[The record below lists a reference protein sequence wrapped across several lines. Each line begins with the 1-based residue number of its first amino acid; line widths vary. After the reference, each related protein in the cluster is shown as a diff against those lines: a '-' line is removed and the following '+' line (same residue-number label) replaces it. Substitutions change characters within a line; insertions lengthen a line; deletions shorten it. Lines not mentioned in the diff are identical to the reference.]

1 VKELGMAKFFWVKIR
16 FADGRTATYCVIG
29 KVGKQCFRSTFLP
42 RPPDEPNDA
51 LDELTRGVNSLIEAF
66 IGNHPGES
74 LRIVETDEG
83 DQGGQLSFEF
93 VETDLEISL
102 PDPG

>member
-1 VKELGMAKFFWVKIR
+1 MARFFWVKIR
-16 FADGRTATYCVIG
+16 YPDGRKAKYCVTG
-29 KVGKQCFRSTFLP
+29 KIGKQCFRSSFLP
-42 RPPDEPNDA
+42 RPPDEPNPA
-51 LDELTRGVNSLIEAF
+51 LDGLTRGVNALIDAF
-66 IGNHPGES
+66 VGDHPDES
-74 LRIVETDEG
+74 LRIIETDDG

>member
-1 VKELGMAKFFWVKIR
+1 MAKFFWVKIR
-16 FADGRTATYCVIG
+16 FPDGRTAKYCVTG
-29 KVGKQCFRSTFLP
+29 KIGKQCSQPSFLP
-42 RPPDEPNDA
+42 RPPDEPNAA
-51 LDELTRGVNSLIEAF
+51 LDELTREVNALIEAF
-66 IGNHPGES
+66 VGDHPGES
-74 LRIVETDEG
+74 LRIIETDEG